1 MVLAGAMV
9 VLGTAVAVIMARLQ
23 VARNHALTPVLSVQS
38 ADMLAFA
45 GLAGAAFLLVKQ
57 PAAHKRLILLATLYI
72 SDAGFARALGWGG
85 IPFPWLSEFGHHG
98 GGGSLAAY
106 WPDAGAVCLGNDV
119 LILGLGVYDWITRRR
134 LHPAYVWGVAYV
146 VALQLMEVALMVDPL
161 WKLWKPAALK
171 LIGY

>member
-72 SDAGFARALGWGG
+72 SDAGFARALG
-85 IPFPWLSEFGHHG
+85 
-98 GGGSLAAY
+98 
-106 WPDAGAVCLGNDV
+106 
-119 LILGLGVYDWITRRR
+119 
-134 LHPAYVWGVAYV
+134 
-146 VALQLMEVALMVDPL
+146 
-161 WKLWKPAALK
+161 
-171 LIGY
+171 